1 MRVGQYVVGIWV
13 VRPAV
18 TVNGTAVTLAVAAA
32 SLVGGHPAALRVH
45 GLDVEEGDV
54 AAVRA

>member
-1 MRVGQYVVGIWV
+1 MVGIWV